1 LEFGNW
7 DLIRF
12 YLIDWCFVGAKG
24 RRKMGFRYTM
34 IGAAICIFIFY
45 LGLILSLFYFVGG
58 KGFWEALVNPYTL
71 FSIQLSLIAATVA
84 TFFAVI
90 IGLPSAYALSRFEFR
105 GKRILDTFLEIPMI
119 VSPIALGASFLVFF
133 NTPLG
138 ELIQNKGIFFV
149 FEVPGVILAQ
159 FASIAGLATR
169 LMKASL
175 DEISPRYEAVAR
187 SLGSSSWQAF
197 YRVTLPLSFKGL
209 LASVI
214 LSWAKAFGEFGATVT
229 LAGAMPGKTETMPIA
244 IFTALASANIDKA
257 IVLILIL
264 VFFGLATLY
273 SVRLTGKR
281 FRYD

>member
-1 LEFGNW
+1 MEDHEEMN
-7 DLIRF
+7 
-12 YLIDWCFVGAKG
+12 
-24 RRKMGFRYTM
+24 FRYTM
-34 IGAAICIFIFY
+34 IGAAVCIFIFY

-58 KGFWEALVNPYTL
+58 KGFWDALSHPNTL
-71 FSIQLSLIAATVA
+71 FSIRLSLIAATLA
-84 TFFAVI
+84 TIFAVV
-90 IGLPSAYALSRFEFR
+90 IGLPAAYALSRFDFT

-119 VSPIALGASFLVFF
+119 ISPIALGASFLIFF

-138 ELIQNKGIFFV
+138 ELIQAKGIYFV
-149 FEVPGVILAQ
+149 FEVPGIILAQ
-159 FASIAGLATR
+159 FATIAGLTTR

-187 SLGSSSWQAF
+187 SLGSSPWQTF
-197 YRVTLPLSFKGL
+197 YRVTLPLSFRGL

-244 IFTALASANIDKA
+244 IFTALSSANIDKA

-264 VFFGLATLY
+264 MAFGLLILY

-281 FRYD
+281 YRYD

>member
-1 LEFGNW
+1 MEDHEEMN
-7 DLIRF
+7 
-12 YLIDWCFVGAKG
+12 
-24 RRKMGFRYTM
+24 FRYTM
-34 IGAAICIFIFY
+34 IGAAVCIFIFY

-58 KGFWEALVNPYTL
+58 KGFWDALSHPNTL
-71 FSIQLSLIAATVA
+71 FSIRLSLIAATLA
-84 TFFAVI
+84 TIFAVV
-90 IGLPSAYALSRFEFR
+90 IGLPAAYALSRFDFR

-119 VSPIALGASFLVFF
+119 ISPIALGASFLIFF

-138 ELIQNKGIFFV
+138 ELIQAKGIYFV
-149 FEVPGVILAQ
+149 FEVPGIILAQ
-159 FASIAGLATR
+159 FATIAGLTTR

-187 SLGSSSWQAF
+187 SLGSSPWQTF
-197 YRVTLPLSFKGL
+197 YRVTLPLSFRGL

-244 IFTALASANIDKA
+244 IFTALSSANIDKA

-264 VFFGLATLY
+264 MAFGLLILY

-281 FRYD
+281 YRYD

>member
-1 LEFGNW
+1 ME
-7 DLIRF
+7 DHEE
-12 YLIDWCFVGAKG
+12 
-24 RRKMGFRYTM
+24 MSFRYTM
-34 IGAAICIFIFY
+34 IGAAVGIFIFY

-58 KGFWEALVNPYTL
+58 KGFWEALSHPNTL
-71 FSIQLSLIAATVA
+71 FSIRLSLIGATLA

-90 IGLPSAYALSRFEFR
+90 IGLPSAYALSRFKFV
-105 GKRILDTFLEIPMI
+105 GKGILDTFLEIPMI
-119 VSPIALGASFLVFF
+119 ISPVALGAAFLVFF

-138 ELIQNKGIFFV
+138 ELIQTKGIFFV
-149 FEVPGVILAQ
+149 FEVPGIILAQ
-159 FASIAGLATR
+159 FATIAGLTTR

-187 SLGSSSWQAF
+187 SLGSSPWHTF
-197 YRVTLPLSFKGL
+197 YRVTLPLSFRGL

-244 IFTALASANIDKA
+244 IFTSLASANIDKA

-264 VFFGLATLY
+264 VAFGLLVLY

-281 FRYD
+281 VRYD

>member
-1 LEFGNW
+1 MEGNEE
-7 DLIRF
+7 
-12 YLIDWCFVGAKG
+12 
-24 RRKMGFRYTM
+24 MSFRSTM
-34 IGAAICIFIFY
+34 IGAAICIFVFY

-58 KGFWEALVNPYTL
+58 KGFWGALVNPYTL
-71 FSIQLSLIAATVA
+71 FSIRLSLIAATVA

-90 IGLPSAYALSRFEFR
+90 IGLPSAYALSRFEFV
-105 GKRILDTFLEIPMI
+105 GKRIVDTFLEIPLI
-119 VSPIALGASFLVFF
+119 VSPIALGACFLVFF

-138 ELIQNKGIFFV
+138 ELIQTKGLFFV

-159 FASIAGLATR
+159 FATVAGLATR

-187 SLGSSSWQAF
+187 SLGSSPWQAF
-197 YRVTLPLSFKGL
+197 YRITLPLSFKGL

-214 LSWAKAFGEFGATVT
+214 LSWAKAIGEFGATVT

-257 IVLILIL
+257 VVLILIL
-264 VFFGLATLY
+264 VAFGLLTLY
-273 SVRLTGKR
+273 SVRWIGKR
-281 FRYD
+281 YRYD

>member
-1 LEFGNW
+1 ME
-7 DLIRF
+7 DH
-12 YLIDWCFVGAKG
+12 KE
-24 RRKMGFRYTM
+24 MSFRYTM
-34 IGAAICIFIFY
+34 IGAAVGIFIFY

-58 KGFWEALVNPYTL
+58 KGFWEALSHPNTL
-71 FSIQLSLIAATVA
+71 FSIRLSLIAATIA
-84 TFFAVI
+84 TFFAVL
-90 IGLPSAYALSRFEFR
+90 IGLPSAYALSRFKFV
-105 GKRILDTFLEIPMI
+105 GKGILDTFLEIPMI
-119 VSPIALGASFLVFF
+119 ISPIALGAAFLVFF

-138 ELIQNKGIFFV
+138 ELIQTKGIFFV
-149 FEVPGVILAQ
+149 FEVPGIILAQ
-159 FASIAGLATR
+159 FATIAGLTTR

-187 SLGSSSWQAF
+187 SLGSSPWQTF
-197 YRVTLPLSFKGL
+197 YRVTLPLSFRGL

-244 IFTALASANIDKA
+244 IFTALASANINKA

-264 VFFGLATLY
+264 VVFGLLILY

-281 FRYD
+281 YRYD

>member
-1 LEFGNW
+1 MEDNE
-7 DLIRF
+7 
-12 YLIDWCFVGAKG
+12 
-24 RRKMGFRYTM
+24 KMSFRYTM

-58 KGFWEALVNPYTL
+58 KGFWEALSHPNTL
-71 FSIQLSLIAATVA
+71 FSIRMSLIAATIA
-84 TFFAVI
+84 TFFAVL
-90 IGLPSAYALSRFEFR
+90 IGLPSAYALSRFKFV
-105 GKRILDTFLEIPMI
+105 GKGILDTFLEIPMI
-119 VSPIALGASFLVFF
+119 ISPIALGAAFLVFF

-138 ELIQNKGIFFV
+138 ELIQTKGIFFV
-149 FEVPGVILAQ
+149 FEVPGIILAQ
-159 FASIAGLATR
+159 FATIAGLATR

-187 SLGSSSWQAF
+187 SLGSSPWRAF
-197 YRVTLPLSFKGL
+197 YRVTLPLSFRGL

-264 VFFGLATLY
+264 IAFGLIILY
-273 SVRLTGKR
+273 SVRLTGKKY
-281 FRYD
+281 RYD

>member
-1 LEFGNW
+1 MKE
-7 DLIRF
+7 
-12 YLIDWCFVGAKG
+12 K
-24 RRKMGFRYTM
+24 KMSFRHTM
-34 IGAAICIFIFY
+34 IGASICIFVFY

-58 KGFWEALVNPYTL
+58 KGFWEAFINPYTL
-71 FSIQLSLIAATVA
+71 FSIQLSLIAATIA

-90 IGLPSAYALSRFEFR
+90 IGLPSAYALSRFDFV
-105 GKRILDTFLEIPMI
+105 GKRIIDTFLEIPM
-119 VSPIALGASFLVFF
+119 VMSPIALGASLLVFF

-149 FEVPGVILAQ
+149 FEVPGIILAQ

-197 YRVTLPLSFKGL
+197 YKITLPLSFRGL
-209 LASVI
+209 IASVI
-214 LSWAKAFGEFGATVT
+214 LSWAKAIGEFGATVT

-264 VFFGLATLY
+264 VVFGLGTLY
-273 SVRLTGKR
+273 VVRLTGKG